1 MMPVAR
7 IDEYIVAVRY
17 YEADYSRQEVKEA
30 LESAAHRLAMDLD
43 EGDGVL
49 VQVKPKEEGK

>member
-1 MMPVAR
+1 MATAR
-7 IDEYIVAVRY
+7 IDEFVVAVRY

-49 VQVKPKEEGK
+49 VQIKPKEEAK